1 MSMLTRSACIL
12 FFLIQHSA
20 KKQKLIQVGYSLKL
34 SGFSKY
40 VFIANLVVQF
50 MV

>member
-20 KKQKLIQVGYSLKL
+20 KTEIDTGGLLTKIIW
-34 SGFSKY
+34 F
-40 VFIANLVVQF
+40 
-50 MV
+50 